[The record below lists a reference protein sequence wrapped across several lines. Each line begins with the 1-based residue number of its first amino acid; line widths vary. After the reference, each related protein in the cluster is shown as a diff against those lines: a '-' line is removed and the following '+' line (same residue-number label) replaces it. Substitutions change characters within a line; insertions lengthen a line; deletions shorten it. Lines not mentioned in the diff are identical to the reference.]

1 MDVADL
7 RKEYGGAGLSETD
20 VAADPVEQF
29 ARWFEVAV
37 ATVPEANALTLATA
51 SPEGRPSARIVLLK
65 GFDAEGFRFF
75 TNYESRKARELEA
88 NPWAAM
94 VFWWAPLE
102 RQVRIEGRTRRL
114 PEPESDAYFQSR
126 PLGSRL
132 GAWAS
137 PQSRPLPDRRVL
149 EERLKEVAAR
159 FPDGKVPRPPY
170 WGGYL
175 LVPETFEFWQ
185 GRPNRLHDRLHYR
198 RTPGG
203 TWTLERLAP

>member
-7 RKEYGGAGLSETD
+7 RKEYGGAGLSEAD